1 MAGTPAYGLDAEL
14 ARKAAEKYDP
24 EMEKEVCAWI
34 STVTG
39 VTQGDATV
47 GDWLHDGVV
56 LCKLAN
62 AIKPGSVTKISE
74 SKTMVFKQ
82 RENIT
87 FFPAFCREVGVA
99 EISMFGTDDLFDQK
113 NMGSVISTIHN
124 LGGVIQDKVPEFTG
138 PKLGVAIHSTVR
150 DEKRQGGFATQM
162 GGLAGTMEVHDVHTH
177 AREVAGGRNS
187 GVQAPGADGADAAG
201 LDADLRAK
209 RASTLAQLGPLEKE
223 LSHWIAEITGDAK
236 GSKTTHEWLKSG
248 QVLCVLA
255 NKIKPGSVASVNTIA
270 TPFKER
276 ENINFFQKVM
286 RDIGVPEVSMFS
298 TDDLYDEKDL
308 GTFLISLA
316 AFAGAVQT
324 ACPDFSGPKLG
335 PAMTHCMAG
344 DTKRGDLMATSQ
356 TEAMQRAMQVERP
369 KESGITAGAKA
380 GGQ

>member
-1 MAGTPAYGLDAEL
+1 MAATPAYGLDAEL

-34 STVTG
+34 SSVTG
-39 VTQGDATV
+39 EAQGDATV

-62 AIKPGSVTKISE
+62 AIKPGSVNKINE
-74 SKTMVFKQ
+74 NKMVFKQ

-87 FFPAFCREVGVA
+87 FFQRFCRDVGVP

-113 NMGSVISTIHN
+113 NMGSVISTIYTV
-124 LGGVIQDKVPEFTG
+124 GGVIQDKVPEFTG
-138 PKLGVAIHSTVR
+138 PKLGVAIHSTVK
-150 DEKRQGGFATQM
+150 DEKRHGGPATQM
-162 GGLAGTMEVHDVHTH
+162 GGLAATMQVHDVHTH
-177 AREVAGGRNS
+177 AREVAGGTNP
-187 GVQAPGADGADAAG
+187 GVRAPGAAGADAAG

-209 RASTLAQLGPLEKE
+209 REAALAQLGPLEKE
-223 LSHWIAEITGDAK
+223 LGDWVAEITGDEK

-248 QVLCVLA
+248 QVLCALA
-255 NKIKPGSVASVNTIA
+255 NKIKPGSVATINTMA

-286 RDIGVPEVSMFS
+286 RDIGVPESSMFG
-298 TDDLYDEKDL
+298 TDDLYEQKDM

-324 ACPDFSGPKLG
+324 ACPDFSGPRLG
-335 PAMTHCMAG
+335 PAMTHSMVG
-344 DTKRGDLMATSQ
+344 DTKRSDLMATSQ

-369 KESGITAGAKA
+369 KETGITAGAKA